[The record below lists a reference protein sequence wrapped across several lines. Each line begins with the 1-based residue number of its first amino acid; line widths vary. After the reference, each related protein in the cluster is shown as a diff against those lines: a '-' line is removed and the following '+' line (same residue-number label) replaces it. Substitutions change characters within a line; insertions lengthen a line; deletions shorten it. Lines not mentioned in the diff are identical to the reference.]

1 MPKVSIVLPTYNAG
15 TFLRET
21 METILAQTYE
31 DFEFLILDSASTDD
45 TIEIIKSFDDARIT
59 LTELPFVCEAPI
71 KRNLGFSQAQGDYIM
86 MMDADDLNMPDRLE
100 KQVAFLDAHPDIHVL
115 GSQYI
120 TFEDGQE
127 DMLVPVPA
135 KDGII
140 KAHFLR
146 ATGSG
151 IHSPTV
157 LMRRDFLL
165 EHSIFFRVVRAG
177 EGQIFWNDWM
187 MAGARFANIQ
197 EPLVRY
203 RRHGASHVH
212 SRREAYRGARTEIRE
227 ELLTLFFPHLTRA
240 EARKLAQMMEKGR
253 QHEISELACGVA
265 FAEKAAEFRV
275 AQYGADVNTLVQIL
289 ADAHQR
295 AKEKMRRVLGQS
307 SSKA

>member
-15 TFLRET
+15 KFLRET

-31 DFEFLILDSASTDD
+31 DFEFLIFDSASTDD
-45 TIEIIKSFDDARIT
+45 TLEIIKSFDDTRIT
-59 LTELPFVCEAPI
+59 LTELPFVCEAAI

-86 MMDADDLNMPDRLE
+86 MMDADDVNVPERLE
-100 KQVAFLDAHPDIHVL
+100 KQVAFLDEHPDVHVL

-120 TFEDGQE
+120 TFEDGKE
-127 DMLVPVPA
+127 DILVPVPA
-135 KDGII
+135 NDGVI

-151 IHSPTV
+151 MHSPTV

-177 EGQIFWNDWM
+177 EGQMFWNDWM
-187 MAGARFANIQ
+187 KAGARFANIQ

-203 RRHGASHVH
+203 RRHEASHVY
-212 SRREAYRGARTEIRE
+212 SRREAFQEAQTEIRE

-253 QHEISELACGVA
+253 EHEISELACGVV
-265 FAEKAAEFRV
+265 FAEKVAEFRV
-275 AQYGADVNTLVQIL
+275 AQYGADMNMLVQIL
-289 ADAHQR
+289 AAAHQR
-295 AKEKMRRVLGQS
+295 AKDKMRRVLGQAS
-307 SSKA
+307 SQS